1 MQIRK
6 YQDTNN
12 YESKNQSRTRRRS
25 IQDWRNRL
33 DEIGM
38 INILLLFIF
47 IFLSGC
53 TSTSKNVDLREIRK
67 TNDELYDLWWRG
79 ERWGKEFE
87 EL

>member
-38 INILLLFIF
+38 KYILLLCTLIV
-47 IFLSGC
+47 LTGC
-53 TSTSKNVDLREIRK
+53 KSTKNVDLREIRK

>member
-1 MQIRK
+1 MK
-6 YQDTNN
+6 
-12 YESKNQSRTRRRS
+12 
-25 IQDWRNRL
+25 
-33 DEIGM
+33 
-38 INILLLFIF
+38 NILLLFIF

-67 TNDELYDLWWRG
+67 TSDELYDLWWRG